1 MNFDDIK
8 NQWSAFDKKLDNSI
22 KLNTLLLKEVSLNKT
37 NSYLR
42 RLSVS
47 IYIELILSFFVL
59 MVLGNF
65 MWNNLQEIKFLV
77 PAISLDLFVIF
88 LVHSG
93 VRQLIAINSIDFSEP
108 IITNQKKLE
117 SLKVRRINETKM
129 VFLVS
134 PLLWVPLLIVIV
146 RGITGLDPYAMF
158 SANWLVGNL
167 LFGLAVIPL
176 VLWVS
181 KRYSHKFQSSSVV
194 QTIMND
200 IAGRSLNEAISFL
213 NKLSKFEEE

>member
-42 RLSVS
+42 RLSLS

-59 MVLGNF
+59 MILGNF

-146 RGITGLDPYAMF
+146 RAITGLDPYSIF
-158 SANWLVGNL
+158 SASWLVGNL

-176 VLWVS
+176 VLWLS
-181 KRYSHKFQSSSVV
+181 KRYSHRFQNSPLIRG
-194 QTIMND
+194 IMND
-200 IAGRSLNEAISFL
+200 IAGHSLNEAISFL

>member
-1 MNFDDIK
+1 MNLDDIK
-8 NQWSAFDKKLDNSI
+8 NQWSAFDKKLDSSI

-42 RLSVS
+42 RLSVP

-59 MVLGNF
+59 MILGNF
-65 MWNNLQEIKFLV
+65 MWNNLQEIKFLI

-88 LVHSG
+88 LVHSS
-93 VRQLIAINSIDFSEP
+93 VRQLIGINSIDFSEP

-117 SLKVRRINETKM
+117 SLKIRRINETKM
-129 VFLVS
+129 VFLLS

-146 RGITGLDPYAMF
+146 RGITGLNPYAIF
-158 SANWLVGNL
+158 SASWLVGNL

-181 KRYSHKFQSSSVV
+181 KRYSHKFQSSPFV
-194 QTIMND
+194 QSIMND

>member
-37 NSYLR
+37 NSFLR
-42 RLSVS
+42 RLSLS

-65 MWNNLQEIKFLV
+65 IWNNLQEIKFLI

-146 RGITGLDPYAMF
+146 RGITGLDPYSIF
-158 SANWLVGNL
+158 SASWLVGNF
-167 LFGLAVIPL
+167 LFGLVVIPL

-181 KRYSHKFQSSSVV
+181 RRYSHKFQSSPLVRA
-194 QTIMND
+194 IMND
-200 IAGRSLNEAISFL
+200 IAGHSLNEAISFL

>member
-1 MNFDDIK
+1 MNLDDIK
-8 NQWSAFDKKLDNSI
+8 NQWSAFDKKLDSSI

-42 RLSVS
+42 RLSVP
-47 IYIELILSFFVL
+47 IYVELILSFFLL
-59 MVLGNF
+59 MILGNF
-65 MWNNLQEIKFLV
+65 IWNNLQEIKFLI
-77 PAISLDLFVIF
+77 PAISLDLFIIF
-88 LVHSG
+88 LVHSSIK
-93 VRQLIAINSIDFSEP
+93 QLIEINSIDFSEP

-134 PLLWVPLLIVIV
+134 PLLWVPLLIVVV
-146 RGITGLDPYAMF
+146 RAITGLDPYAIF
-158 SANWLVGNL
+158 SVSWLVGNL

-181 KRYSHKFQSSSVV
+181 KSYSHKFESSPFLQS
-194 QTIMND
+194 IMND
-200 IAGRSLNEAISFL
+200 IAGRSLNEAIGFL
-213 NKLSKFEEE
+213 DKLAKFEKE

>member
-22 KLNTLLLKEVSLNKT
+22 KLNTLLLREVSLNKT
-37 NSYLR
+37 NSFLR
-42 RLSVS
+42 RLSLS
-47 IYIELILSFFVL
+47 IYVELILSFLVL
-59 MVLGNF
+59 MILGNF
-65 MWNNLQEIKFLV
+65 MWNNLYQIKFLV

-93 VRQLIAINSIDFSEP
+93 VQQLIAINSIDFGEP

-129 VFLVS
+129 VFLFS

-146 RGITGLDPYAMF
+146 RGITGLDPYSIF
-158 SANWLVGNL
+158 SASWLVGNL
-167 LFGLAVIPL
+167 LFGLAIIPV

-181 KRYSHKFQSSSVV
+181 KNYSHKFQSSPLV
-194 QTIMND
+194 QALMND
-200 IAGRSLNEAISFL
+200 IAGHSLNEAIGFL
-213 NKLSKFEEE
+213 DKLSEFEKE

>member
-22 KLNTLLLKEVSLNKT
+22 KLNTFLLREVSLNKT
-37 NSYLR
+37 NSFLR
-42 RLSVS
+42 RLSLS
-47 IYIELILSFFVL
+47 IYVELILSFLVL
-59 MVLGNF
+59 MILGNF
-65 MWNNLQEIKFLV
+65 MWNNLYEIKFLI

-93 VRQLIAINSIDFSEP
+93 IQQLIAINSIDFGEP

-117 SLKVRRINETKM
+117 SLKVRRINETKR
-129 VFLVS
+129 VFLFS

-146 RGITGLDPYAMF
+146 RGITGLDPYAIF
-158 SANWLVGNL
+158 STSSLVANL

-176 VLWVS
+176 VFFVS
-181 KRYSHKFQSSSVV
+181 KRYSHRFQSSPLV
-194 QTIMND
+194 QVLMND
-200 IAGRSLNEAISFL
+200 IAGRSLNEAIGFL
-213 NKLSKFEEE
+213 DKLSKFEKE

>member
-1 MNFDDIK
+1 MNLDDIK

-47 IYIELILSFFVL
+47 IYTELILSFLVL
-59 MVLGNF
+59 LILGNF
-65 MWNNLQEIKFLV
+65 IWNNLYHIKFLI
-77 PAISLDLFVIF
+77 PAISLDLFIIF
-88 LVHSG
+88 LVNSSI
-93 VRQLIAINSIDFSEP
+93 RQLIEINSIDFSEP
-108 IITNQKKLE
+108 IITNQKKLGN
-117 SLKVRRINETKM
+117 LKVRRINETKM

-146 RGITGLDPYAMF
+146 RGITGLDPYSIF
-158 SANWLVGNL
+158 SASWLVGNL

-181 KRYSHKFQSSSVV
+181 KRYSHKFQSSLFV
-194 QTIMND
+194 QSIMND
-200 IAGRSLNEAISFL
+200 IAGRSLNEAIGFL
-213 NKLSKFEEE
+213 DKLAKFEKE

>member
-42 RLSVS
+42 RLSLS
-47 IYIELILSFFVL
+47 IYVELILSFFVL
-59 MVLGNF
+59 MILGNF

-146 RGITGLDPYAMF
+146 RAITGLDPYSIF
-158 SANWLVGNL
+158 SASWLVGNL

-176 VLWVS
+176 VLWLS
-181 KRYSHKFQSSSVV
+181 KRYSHRFQNSPLIRG
-194 QTIMND
+194 IMND
-200 IAGRSLNEAISFL
+200 IAGHSLNEAISFL

>member
-8 NQWSAFDKKLDNSI
+8 NQWTAFDKKLDNSI
-22 KLNTLLLKEVSLNKT
+22 KLNTLLLKEISFNKT

-42 RLSVS
+42 RLSLS
-47 IYIELILSFFVL
+47 IYIELILSFLVL
-59 MVLGNF
+59 MILGNF
-65 MWNNLQEIKFLV
+65 MWNNLYQIKFLV

-93 VRQLIAINSIDFSEP
+93 IRQLIAINNIDFSEP

-117 SLKVRRINETKM
+117 SLKVRRISETKM

-146 RGITGLDPYAMF
+146 RGITGLNPYAIF
-158 SANWLVGNL
+158 SASWLVTNL

-176 VLWVS
+176 VFWVS
-181 KRYSHKFQSSSVV
+181 KRYSHRFQSFPLV
-194 QTIMND
+194 QAIMND
-200 IAGRSLNEAISFL
+200 IAGHSLNEAIGFV

>member
-194 QTIMND
+194 QAIMND

>member
-22 KLNTLLLKEVSLNKT
+22 KLNTLLLQEISLNKT

-42 RLSVS
+42 RLSLS
-47 IYIELILSFFVL
+47 IYIELTLSFLVL
-59 MVLGNF
+59 IILGNF
-65 MWNNLQEIKFLV
+65 IWNNLQEIKFLI
-77 PAISLDLFVIF
+77 PAISLDLFIIF
-88 LVHSG
+88 LVHSSI
-93 VRQLIAINSIDFSEP
+93 RQLIEINSIDFSEP

-117 SLKVRRINETKM
+117 NLKVRRINETKV

-146 RGITGLDPYAMF
+146 RAITGLNPYAIF
-158 SANWLVGNL
+158 SSKWLLGNL
-167 LFGLAVIPL
+167 LFGLAVIPIF
-176 VLWVS
+176 LWLS
-181 KRYSHKFQSSSVV
+181 KHYSHKFQSSV
-194 QTIMND
+194 QLIMND
-200 IAGRSLNEAISFL
+200 ISGNSLNKAIAFL

>member
-1 MNFDDIK
+1 MI
-8 NQWSAFDKKLDNSI
+8 
-22 KLNTLLLKEVSLNKT
+22 
-37 NSYLR
+37 
-42 RLSVS
+42 
-47 IYIELILSFFVL
+47 
-59 MVLGNF
+59 LGNF
-65 MWNNLQEIKFLV
+65 IWNNLQEIKFLV

-93 VRQLIAINSIDFSEP
+93 VRQLIAIKSIDFSEP

-146 RGITGLDPYAMF
+146 RGITGLDPYLIF
-158 SANWLVGNL
+158 STSWLVANL

-176 VLWVS
+176 VLFVS
-181 KRYSHKFQSSSVV
+181 KWYSYRFKSSP
-194 QTIMND
+194 
-200 IAGRSLNEAISFL
+200 
-213 NKLSKFEEE
+213 

>member
-22 KLNTLLLKEVSLNKT
+22 KLNTMLLKEISLNKT

-42 RLSVS
+42 RLSIS
-47 IYIELILSFFVL
+47 IYIELILGFLVL
-59 MVLGNF
+59 MILGNF
-65 MWNNLQEIKFLV
+65 MWNNLYHIKFLI

-88 LVHSG
+88 LLYSG
-93 VRQLIAINSIDFSEP
+93 IRQLITINSIDFSEP

-117 SLKVRRINETKM
+117 NLKVRRINETKI

-134 PLLWVPLLIVIV
+134 PLLWVPLLIVII
-146 RGITGLDPYAMF
+146 RGITGLNPYAIF
-158 SANWLVGNL
+158 SASWLVGNL
-167 LFGLAVIPL
+167 LFGLAIIPL

-181 KRYSHKFQSSSVV
+181 KRYSNKFQSFLLV
-194 QTIMND
+194 QAIMND
-200 IAGRSLNEAISFL
+200 IAGHSLNEAISFL

>member
-1 MNFDDIK
+1 MNLDDIK

-37 NSYLR
+37 SSYLR
-42 RLSVS
+42 RLSVP

-59 MVLGNF
+59 LILGNF
-65 MWNNLQEIKFLV
+65 IWNNLQEIKFLI
-77 PAISLDLFVIF
+77 PAISLDLFIIF
-88 LVHSG
+88 LVHSSIK
-93 VRQLIAINSIDFSEP
+93 QLIEINSIDFSEP

-134 PLLWVPLLIVIV
+134 PLLWVPLLIVVV
-146 RGITGLDPYAMF
+146 RAITGLDPYAIF
-158 SANWLVGNL
+158 SASWLVGNL

-181 KRYSHKFQSSSVV
+181 KRYSHKFESSPFLQS
-194 QTIMND
+194 IMND
-200 IAGRSLNEAISFL
+200 IAGRSLNEAIGFL
-213 NKLSKFEEE
+213 DKLAKFEKE

>member
-1 MNFDDIK
+1 MNFDDMK

-37 NSYLR
+37 NSFLR

-47 IYIELILSFFVL
+47 IYTELILSFVVL
-59 MVLGNF
+59 MLLGNF
-65 MWNNLQEIKFLV
+65 IWNNLYQIKFLI

-117 SLKVRRINETKM
+117 GLKVRRINETKM

-158 SANWLVGNL
+158 SASWLVGNL
-167 LFGLAVIPL
+167 LFGLAVIPI

-181 KRYSHKFQSSSVV
+181 KRYSHRFQSSPLVRG
-194 QTIMND
+194 IMND
-200 IAGRSLNEAISFL
+200 IAGHSLNEAIGFL